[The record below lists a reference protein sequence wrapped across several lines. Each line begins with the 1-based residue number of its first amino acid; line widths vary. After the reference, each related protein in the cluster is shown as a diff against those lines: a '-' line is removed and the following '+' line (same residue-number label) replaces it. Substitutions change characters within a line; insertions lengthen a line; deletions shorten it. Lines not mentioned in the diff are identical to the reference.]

1 MTFPGSLSS
10 MKVVVYSLLAC
21 IFCSLIFS
29 AAPVRAQDSIRRPAQ
44 IKTVPVKNIA
54 PAFDRRALLIDSL
67 GAMIVEME
75 SREDSL
81 YRALS
86 SQNEKISDANTEI
99 EALKAGNA
107 ELKLQLEDAQGDNLQ
122 SSHTNSILFIF
133 NIGVGI
139 FLLIGLIWMFMRK
152 KGDAES
158 DEQPARNDRRKVSNG
173 EDNFDHKLDRIQKLG
188 NLRDKGLLTDDE
200 FNLQKRQILGE

>member
-1 MTFPGSLSS
+1 M
-10 MKVVVYSLLAC
+10 
-21 IFCSLIFS
+21 
-29 AAPVRAQDSIRRPAQ
+29 
-44 IKTVPVKNIA
+44 
-54 PAFDRRALLIDSL
+54 IDSL

-158 DEQPARNDRRKVSNG
+158 DEQPARNDRRKVSNAN
-173 EDNFDHKLDRIQKLG
+173 ENFDHKLDRIQKLG

>member
-1 MTFPGSLSS
+1 
-10 MKVVVYSLLAC
+10 MKAVVYSLLTC

-29 AAPVRAQDSIRRPAQ
+29 AEPLKAQDSIRRPAQ
-44 IKTVPVKNIA
+44 IKAAPVKNIA

-158 DEQPARNDRRKVSNG
+158 DEQPARNDRRKVSNAN
-173 EDNFDHKLDRIQKLG
+173 ENFDHKLDRIQKLG